1 MPGMLRISTALV
13 SRYEKFE
20 SISLQQ
26 TVRLSREV
34 ARRGR
39 EPRLFA
45 RMSGP
50 WEVVRSAETG
60 IGRRHGTY
68 WRHCLSW
75 AKFQYRSARAVF
87 QGGCSPYRPAM
98 LRLAQPVK
106 RSRAPSVARARAAD
120 ASAPT
125 ACPQLD
131 RAAGARRGWLA

>member
-50 WEVVRSAETG
+50 WEVVRSAETW

-68 WRHCLSW
+68 WRQCLCW
-75 AKFQYRSARAVF
+75 AKFQYRSASDVV
-87 QGGCSPYRPAM
+87 QGGRSSCCPAK
-98 LRLAQPVK
+98 LRLAQPIK
-106 RSRAPSVARARAAD
+106 RSRAPRVVHASQAAD
-120 ASAPT
+120 GSA
-125 ACPQLD
+125 
-131 RAAGARRGWLA
+131 